1 MSMQRYWLAA
11 STLGSLILLS
21 APASAQNASPGYVRS
36 ATALQPT
43 DPIGASSSALD
54 GASDPF
60 AAFAPTQNPVDHK
73 IDYAIWTSALS
84 NFVISMGPPLR
95 KMPGPTASDRGQNI
109 GTRRRMG
116 HNSIYR
122 LEGSMVAFS
131 FMNKAVIDSFGEYRR
146 DLESVADTLD
156 IQSLP
161 RNEQLA
167 FWLNLHNVALVEQI
181 AKAWPVRQPREIEI
195 DGVPLD
201 DAKFI
206 TVKGIALS
214 PKDIRTRIV
223 FPNWKDPKVIYGF
236 WRGEIGGPAMQREA
250 FAAATVSNLLDR
262 AGREFASSRRGVEN
276 RGKTLHV
283 SRIYEE
289 AAPYFFDDF
298 GTDLRA
304 HLLEFA
310 NEDVQKK
317 INKTREIKVSL
328 REHDIADLAGG
339 ARGNAFFANGRVGP
353 GVADLLRQRR
363 QKFDYIQRRGIRTG
377 TVTFSNIRLPGDPP
391 EKGEVE

>member
-1 MSMQRYWLAA
+1 MSQRTQVFGAFAFGGLMMSA
-11 STLGSLILLS
+11 SPAMADPERFVATPITQTPNSLIGQQLS
-21 APASAQNASPGYVRS
+21 AE
-36 ATALQPT
+36 TA
-43 DPIGASSSALD
+43 PIAV
-54 GASDPF
+54 
-60 AAFAPTQNPVDHK
+60 FAPRQNPIDHT
-73 IDYAIWTSALS
+73 IDYSIWTSALS

-95 KMPGPTASDRGQNI
+95 RKPPVQATNL
-109 GTRRRMG
+109 GTRRRFG

-131 FMNKAVIDSFGEYRR
+131 FMNEAVIDSFAEYRR

-181 AKAWPVRQPREIEI
+181 AKQWPIRQPRKIEI

-201 DAKFI
+201 EAKFI
-206 TVKGIALS
+206 NIKGVALS

-236 WRGEIGGPAMQREA
+236 WRGEIGGPSIRREA
-250 FAAATVSNLLDR
+250 FAAKTVSDLLER
-262 AGREFASSRRGVEN
+262 AAREFTNSRRGVEN

-283 SRIYEE
+283 SDLYEE
-289 AAPYFFDDF
+289 AAPFYFRNFE
-298 GTDLRA
+298 TDLRE
-304 HLLEFA
+304 HLLDYA
-310 NEDVQKK
+310 NEKVRKR
-317 INKTREIKVSL
+317 IEKTREMKASL

-339 ARGNAFFANGRVGP
+339 ARGNAFFASGRVGP

-363 QKFDYIQRRGIRTG
+363 QKFDYIEREGLRTG
-377 TVTFSNIRLPGDPP
+377 TVTFSNILLPGDPP
-391 EKGEVE
+391 NKGEVE

>member
-1 MSMQRYWLAA
+1 MSLRTQRMAAGAIVLLAVSAVAATAETAPHEALRTA
-11 STLGSLILLS
+11 SVSQSSGAIAS
-21 APASAQNASPGYVRS
+21 PASSPVEASEPYAV
-36 ATALQPT
+36 
-43 DPIGASSSALD
+43 
-54 GASDPF
+54 
-60 AAFAPTQNPVDHK
+60 FAPRQNPIEHK
-73 IDYAIWTSALS
+73 IDYSIWTSALS

-95 KMPGPTASDRGQNI
+95 KKPFEQGTFI

-131 FMNKAVIDSFGEYRR
+131 FMNKEVIESFAEYRR
-146 DLESVADTLD
+146 DLEGVAETLD

-181 AKAWPVRQPREIEI
+181 SKEWPIRQPREIEI

-206 TVKGIALS
+206 TIRGISLS

-223 FPNWKDPKVIYGF
+223 FPNWKDPAVIYGF

-250 FAAATVSNLLDR
+250 FAASTVSNLLDR
-262 AGREFASSRRGVEN
+262 AGREFANSRRGVEN

-283 SRIYEE
+283 SQLYEE
-289 AAPYFFDDF
+289 AAPFYFPNF
-298 GTDLRA
+298 GTDLRE
-304 HLLEFA
+304 HLLDFA
-310 NEDVQKK
+310 NEDVRKK
-317 INKTREIKVSL
+317 IGKTREVKATL

-339 ARGNAFFANGRVGP
+339 ARGNAFFANGRIGP
-353 GVADLLRQRR
+353 GVADLLRQRQ
-363 QKFDYIQRRGIRTG
+363 QKFEYVERQGIRTG
-377 TVTFSNIRLPGDPP
+377 TVTFTNIDLPGDAPD
-391 EKGEVE
+391 KGEVQ